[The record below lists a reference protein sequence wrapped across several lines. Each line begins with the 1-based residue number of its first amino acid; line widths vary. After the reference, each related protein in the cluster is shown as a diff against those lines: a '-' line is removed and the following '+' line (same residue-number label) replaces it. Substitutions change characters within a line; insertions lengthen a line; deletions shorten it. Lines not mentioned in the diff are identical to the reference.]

1 MTLKTALQQGSDLLR
16 DAGVG
21 EPRLTA
27 ELLLCHALRR
37 ERAYLYAHP
46 EHELTTNE
54 WIHYGRYLHE
64 RMKGK
69 PAQYI
74 TGVQEFWGR
83 PFRVTPD
90 VLIPRPETEHIVEL
104 ALALKPR
111 PRRILD
117 ICTGSGILA
126 VTLALELQARVWAT
140 DISLEA
146 LRVARANAAA
156 LGAEV
161 RFVCCDLASALRA
174 SFDLIVSNPPYI
186 PSAAI
191 EELQREVRHWEPR
204 IALDGG
210 EDGAAVYRRLVPAA
224 ASLLAPGGTLI
235 VEMGW
240 DSEAS
245 VRACFDPALW
255 SEARTYRDLA
265 GHARGVTARR
275 R

>member
-46 EHELTTNE
+46 EHELTTIE

-104 ALALKPR
+104 ALALNPR

-126 VTLALELQARVWAT
+126 VTLALELQAPVWAT

-174 SFDLIVSNPPYI
+174 SFDLIVCNPPYV

-191 EELQREVRHWEPR
+191 EELQREVRDWEPR

-210 EDGAAVYRRLVPAA
+210 EDGAAVYRRLIPAA

-240 DSEAS
+240 DSEAA

-255 SEARTYRDLA
+255 SEAGTYRDLA